1 MIPGEMPIIKRSSQS
16 ACVDRPLRRSARRI
30 FFRRSRPSGGIRL
43 GDGVD
48 GQATL
53 YDISFQLVI
62 FDEKNRSCSAR

>member
-1 MIPGEMPIIKRSSQS
+1 MIPDKMPIIKRSSQS
-16 ACVDRPLRRSARRI
+16 AYVN
-30 FFRRSRPSGGIRL
+30 RPSEGVRGETFPAGPGHRAAFAL

-48 GQATL
+48 GQAIL